1 MDPLAP
7 RVAARFTT
15 RRVAVDLDEKM
26 KALLLKLRKGAD
38 ASLSQTQLW
47 KVLALLGG
55 WRVEP
60 FVGLVPVHT
69 PGTENAEE
77 RKELLAE
84 DREDAAR
91 RLYDDL
97 KAKEVKQLPAHPEE
111 GHEYV
116 MGLEPFKSWENSFSS
131 TKMMHGARYMMWVG
145 APGWRITDPQGKIF
159 ELLPMRHE
167 LKESRGRDRKKLLIY
182 DLMAWLKKHTTYLS
196 QINELLGMEEHV
208 PAAKR
213 TRENTGTCAV
223 CFRNIKLIRKG
234 ESAVMALHGYNR
246 PGHGYI
252 VGRCWGG
259 EHPPYEL
266 SCEATKLIL
275 KHADDIVT
283 QAKKYIATIPTLTEF
298 DERKFW
304 SGASGPKIIKKDE
317 VSSPELWGHYLKEHM
332 KAAQADLHKAERERN
347 IYAWLVEHWEQR
359 ELPREGD
366 KEIDWF
372 EVAMRASG
380 KG

>member
-1 MDPLAP
+1 MDHLAP

-15 RRVAVDLDEKM
+15 RIAAIELDEKM

-38 ASLSQTQLW
+38 SSLSQTMLW

-60 FVGLVPVHT
+60 FVGLVPFHT
-69 PGTENAEE
+69 PGTADQEE

-84 DREDAAR
+84 DFEDAAR
-91 RLYDDL
+91 RVYDEL
-97 KAKEVKQLPAHPEE
+97 KAKEVSHLPAKPEE

-131 TKMMHGARYMMWVG
+131 TKMMHGAKYMMWKG
-145 APGWRITDPQGKIF
+145 AQGWRVTDPQGKVF
-159 ELLPMRHE
+159 ELLPTQYE
-167 LKESRGRDRKKLLIY
+167 LRDGSGRDRKKLHIY
-182 DLMAWLKKHTTYLS
+182 DLLGWLKKHTTYMA

-213 TRENTGTCAV
+213 TRANTGTCAV
-223 CFRNIKLIRKG
+223 CFRNIKLVRKG
-234 ESAVMALHGYNR
+234 ESTVMALHGYNR
-246 PGHGYI
+246 PGHGFI

-259 EHPPYEL
+259 DHPPYEL
-266 SCEATKLIL
+266 SSEATKLIL

-304 SGASGPKIIKKDE
+304 GGTSGPKIIKKDE
-317 VSSPELWGHYLKEHM
+317 VSSPELWEHYLKEHS
-332 KAAQADLHKAERERN
+332 KAANANLQKAERERD
-347 IYAWLVEHWEQR
+347 IYKWLVEHWELR

-372 EVAMRASG
+372 EVAVRSTHG
-380 KG
+380 